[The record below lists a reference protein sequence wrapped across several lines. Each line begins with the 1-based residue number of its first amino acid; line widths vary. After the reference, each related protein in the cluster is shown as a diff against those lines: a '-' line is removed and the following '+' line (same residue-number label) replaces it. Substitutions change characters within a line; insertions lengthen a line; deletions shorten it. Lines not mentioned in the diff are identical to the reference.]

1 VGGWSALERVGE
13 KGREALYRA
22 DGLRAR
28 LVLDCH
34 REPRTL
40 EVEFDD
46 GPPPRLLEAL
56 RPFGRAVVV
65 APGQLAI
72 LDRERYFRLY
82 INQRGVR
89 AILRKAAAPS
99 VFAELVAQL
108 ERAVAGS
115 EGGCAACVALCETG
129 ALGPASASDVDDARC
144 TGCLACVQ
152 HHVAGHHF
160 PVLTD
165 EDDDD
170 DGGEVDR

>member
-1 VGGWSALERVGE
+1 VGAWSTLERVGE
-13 KGREALYRA
+13 NGRETSYRA
-22 DGLRAR
+22 PGLSAR

-40 EVEFDD
+40 EVEFDE

-65 APGQLAI
+65 VPGQLAI

-82 INQRGVR
+82 INHRGVR
-89 AILRKAAAPS
+89 AILRKAATPS

-108 ERAVAGS
+108 ERATANAG
-115 EGGCAACVALCETG
+115 GGCAACVALCEAG
-129 ALGPASASDVDDARC
+129 ALGPGSASDVDDARC
-144 TGCLACVQ
+144 TACLACVR

-165 EDDDD
+165 EDDEDH
-170 DGGEVDR
+170 GGEVDR